1 MARRSATVPL
11 PTARLAALVAVVGL
25 ALFAWPGTNWSVV
38 VAANAA
44 IVLAFSVDAVLGT
57 SPKQV
62 VVRREHPDSVRVG
75 DQAELVWTVE
85 HRGNRRVTA
94 TIGDALWPSLHAER
108 RSVRLSLAPTS
119 SVRTHTT
126 ITPSRRGR
134 FPLDAITVRVTG
146 PWGLAVRQGTQYVPT
161 SLRVMPA
168 YPSRDDVRRRM
179 RVPRQ
184 PDVGVRAIRTAGG
197 GTEFDQLREYR
208 PDDEF
213 RRIDWASSI
222 RLQRPIVKQY
232 RTERNQSVVLLLDNG
247 RVMAGTVGT
256 APRVEHAMDAVL
268 GLAEATVFMSD
279 RVGLLCF
286 DRQVRSIVPSGSSR
300 SQLGRV
306 AEAMYL
312 LEPDLAESAYTAAFA
327 AAAARFRRRSLY
339 VVLTDLAAATVQQ
352 ALLPALTILVRT
364 HLVVVASVRDPI
376 VTGWARPDEVD
387 WASDA
392 YRQSAAIT
400 ALDQRERAAAQ
411 LRAAGAIV
419 VDAAPGTLAV
429 RLVDTYLE
437 LKASGR
443 L

>member
-1 MARRSATVPL
+1 MPRRPVAVPL
-11 PTARLAALVAVVGL
+11 PTPRLAALVAVVGV
-25 ALFAWPGTNWSVV
+25 ALFAWPGRSVLV
-38 VAANAA
+38 LLVLNAVL
-44 IVLAFSVDAVLGT
+44 VLAFAVDALQGT
-57 SPKQV
+57 SPSKV
-62 VVRREHPDSVRVG
+62 VVTREHPESVRVG
-75 DQAELVWTVE
+75 DTVELAWVIE
-85 HRGNRRVTA
+85 HRGTHRVHA
-94 TIGDALWPSLHAER
+94 MVSDAIWPSLAAQR
-108 RSVRLSLAPTS
+108 RSVRVALAPAS
-119 SVRTHTT
+119 RVRLRTT
-126 ITPSRRGR
+126 ITPTRRGR

-146 PWGLAVRQGTQYVPT
+146 PWRLAVRQATRPVPT
-161 SLRVMPA
+161 SVRVMPA

-213 RRIDWASSI
+213 RRIDWASSM

-232 RTERNQSVVLLLDNG
+232 RTERNQNVVLLLDNG
-247 RVMAGTVGT
+247 RVMAGTVAG

-268 GLAEATVFMSD
+268 GLAEAVVFMSD

-312 LEPDLAESAYTAAFA
+312 LEPDLAESAYTSAFSS
-327 AAAARFRRRSLY
+327 AAARFRRRSLY

-352 ALLPALTILVRT
+352 ALLPALAILVRT

-376 VTGWARPDEVD
+376 VTGWAHPDDVD
-387 WASDA
+387 WASEA
-392 YRQSAAIT
+392 YRQSAAIS
-400 ALDQRERAAAQ
+400 ALDQRERAAAL
-411 LRAAGAIV
+411 LRATGAIV
-419 VDAAPGTLAV
+419 VDAEPGQLAV

>member
-1 MARRSATVPL
+1 MARRSVTVPL
-11 PTARLAALVAVVGL
+11 PTPRVAALVAMVGV
-25 ALFAWPGTNWSVV
+25 ALFAWPGDSWSVLI
-38 VAANAA
+38 AANAV
-44 IVLAFSVDAVLGT
+44 IVLAFVVDAMLGT
-57 SPKQV
+57 SPSRV
-62 VVRREHPDSVRVG
+62 VVHREHPESMRVG
-75 DQAELVWTVE
+75 DTAELAWVVE
-85 HRGNRRVTA
+85 HHGSRSVNAVV
-94 TIGDALWPSLHAER
+94 GDALWPSLSARRRHAR
-108 RSVRLSLAPTS
+108 VRLAPATR
-119 SVRTHTT
+119 VRLRTT

-134 FPLDAITVRVTG
+134 YPLDDITVRVTG
-146 PWGLAVRQGTQYVPT
+146 PWGLAVRQGTRRVPT

-168 YPSRDDVRRRM
+168 YPSRDDVHRRM
-179 RVPRQ
+179 RVPRH

-213 RRIDWASSI
+213 RRIDWSSSM

-232 RTERNQSVVLLLDNG
+232 RTERNQNVVLLLDNG
-247 RVMAGTVGT
+247 RVMAGSVAG

-268 GLAEATVFMSD
+268 GLAEATVFMGD
-279 RVGLLCF
+279 RVGLMCF

-327 AAAARFRRRSLY
+327 SAAARFRRRSLY
-339 VVLTDLAAATVQQ
+339 VVLTDLAGATVQQ
-352 ALLPALTILVRT
+352 ALLPALPILVRT

-376 VTGWARPDEVD
+376 VTGWARPRQVD
-387 WASDA
+387 WASEA
-392 YRQSAAIT
+392 YRQSAAVT
-400 ALDQRERAAAQ
+400 TLDQRERAAAQ

-419 VDAAPGTLAV
+419 VDADPGALAV